1 MDNVPVKDSETTQY
15 IGNNM
20 IKVCEREKLS
30 VEEAFYFVIFGL
42 LMMIVYVFGINV

>member
-1 MDNVPVKDSETTQY
+1 MDNVPVKEPEATQY

-42 LMMIVYVFGINV
+42 LIMIVYVFGINV